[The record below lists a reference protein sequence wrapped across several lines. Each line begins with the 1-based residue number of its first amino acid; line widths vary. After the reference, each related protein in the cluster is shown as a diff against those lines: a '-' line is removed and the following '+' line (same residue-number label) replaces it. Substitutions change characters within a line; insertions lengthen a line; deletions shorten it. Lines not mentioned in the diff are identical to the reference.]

1 MIVKEGITPSM
12 LPFDMSHIERDAKG
26 ILRYTNLSSSL
37 IEMFENTVKAVP
49 NKEALVEVGGERVD
63 YQTFW
68 DRSTRVAGGLKA
80 MGIAPGDRVA
90 INLINGNKWAYAFFG
105 VLMAGGVVVP
115 VNTRFS
121 EKEVEY
127 VVTDSGAKYTF
138 TDNAPLPDGEPTV
151 DRSRGQKDLAA
162 IFYTSGTTGFPKGAM
177 TTHENFLANLETVK
191 RVMIRKEPGEFD
203 MRNLISVPM
212 FHVTGCNSQLL
223 VAIFYQGTTIIMPAF
238 EVQLFLKVTVD
249 ERVNVLTSV
258 PAIYWLAMN
267 QPNFKDFDMSKVLY
281 LTYGGAPTAA
291 EVVSK
296 IMAAWPN
303 ARLGNGF
310 GLTETASVSTFLPHE
325 YCTERPE
332 TVGFTAPVIE
342 VDLFEPDPDT
352 GVGELLI
359 RGQNVVDGY
368 WNKPEQTADTFRNGW
383 LHTGDLARCDELGYV
398 QIVDRKKDMV
408 NRGGENVYCVEVEA
422 AVVQHPDVFEVAV
435 IGVPDDM
442 MGEKVGAVIVPQ
454 PGTNPDAQAIRD
466 FTKTLI
472 ADFKAPQF
480 ITFREEP
487 LPRNAGGKV
496 LKPQLRDETK
506 WGAQL
511 R

>member
-1 MIVKEGITPSM
+1 MITKQGITPRL
-12 LPFDMSHIERDAKG
+12 LPFDMSHIERDARG
-26 ILRYTNLSSSL
+26 ILRYTNLP
-37 IEMFENTVKAVP
+37 NTLVDQFKATVIASP
-49 NKEALVEVGGERVD
+49 QAEALVEIGGERVT
-63 YQTFW
+63 YQELW
-68 DRSTRVAGGLKA
+68 DRSTRVAGGLKK

-90 INLINGNKWAYAFFG
+90 INLPNGNNWAYAFYG
-105 VLMAGGVVVP
+105 VLMAGAVVVP
-115 VNTRFS
+115 VNTRFTAA
-121 EKEVEY
+121 EIDY
-127 VVTDSGAKYTF
+127 VVTDSGAKYMF
-138 TDNAPLPDGEPTV
+138 TADEPLPDG
-151 DRSRGQKDLAA
+151 DKYIYDGGKIADLAA

-177 TTHENFLANLETVK
+177 TTHENFLANCETIK
-191 RVMIRKEPGEFD
+191 RVMIKRDKYD

-223 VAIFYQGTTIIMPAF
+223 VTVMYGGTTVIMPTF
-238 EVQLFLKVTVD
+238 DVGLFLKIMVD
-249 ERVNVLTSV
+249 ERINVLTSV

-267 QPNFKDFDMSKVLY
+267 QPNFADFDTSGVDF
-281 LTYGGAPTAA
+281 LTYGGAPTAPD
-291 EVVSK
+291 VVGK
-296 IMAAWPN
+296 IKAAWPN

-325 YCTERPE
+325 NCQERPE

-342 VDLFEPDPDT
+342 VDLFERDPET

-368 WNKPEQTADTFRNGW
+368 WNKPEQSAETFVNGW
-383 LHTGDLARCDELGYV
+383 LHTGDLARCDDEGYV

-408 NRGGENVYCVEVEA
+408 NRGGENVYCVEVEGA
-422 AVVQHPDVFEVAV
+422 IVQHPDVFEVAV
-435 IGVPDDM
+435 LGVPDEM

-454 PGTNPDAQAIRD
+454 PGTNPDPLEIRA
-466 FTKTLI
+466 FTKSLI

-480 ITFREEP
+480 ITFRDEP

-496 LKPQLRDETK
+496 LKPQLRKEVV
-506 WGAQL
+506 WGDQL